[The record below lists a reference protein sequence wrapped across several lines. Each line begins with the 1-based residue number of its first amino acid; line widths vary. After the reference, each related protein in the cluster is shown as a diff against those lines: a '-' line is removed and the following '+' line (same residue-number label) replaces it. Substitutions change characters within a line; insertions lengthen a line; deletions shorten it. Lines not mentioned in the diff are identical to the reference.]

1 MSSSISPPAAPAPGP
16 IIVNEEEMEGFPEY
30 VDDMLKEHEEIQQ
43 ALQQEKIEVQQ
54 IRQTLEQKETQL
66 TSYFSSL
73 PGKCFFGLQ
82 INNKF
87 SSDIV
92 IKLFDNVAPR
102 TCSYFR
108 TIISCKRGYDFQNS
122 KFDYLVVDKYLE
134 GGDVMAFARD
144 GTRIRHTI
152 KEEKND
158 LTHNCEGL
166 ISMNIK
172 TMRFGITLGPMPI
185 FDNNKTQVIFGEIET
200 GMKII
205 QAINARGIQ
214 HDGTGVRRAIE
225 AYVVDDDSHADA
237 PLDIVSIG
245 DARPGATT
253 IDSSHA
259 GTGDVGG
266 QPIDNIVIY
275 TCGQRN

>member
-66 TSYFSSL
+66 TSYFS
-73 PGKCFFGLQ
+73 
-82 INNKF
+82 
-87 SSDIV
+87 
-92 IKLFDNVAPR
+92 
-102 TCSYFR
+102 TYFR